1 MRSFVA
7 AVSALALSLPLL
19 AAGPPVEPG
28 KTMGNPSAPVTM
40 EIFSDFQCPLCKQF
54 HDQMLPQIERDY
66 VNSGRLFLVQREF
79 PLNIHQNSQETAA
92 YSVAAARMGKY
103 QAVASAMFKNQG
115 VLSDKTKLWQTVS
128 SVLTPAEQ
136 KKMQFL
142 VKDPAV
148 VKQMQAELNYGMSLG
163 VDGTPTVFLS
173 RGSRRIPLTGYA
185 LNRYELVKAGIDA
198 LLK

>member
-1 MRSFVA
+1 MRSFIA
-7 AVSALALSLPLL
+7 AVSAQSLSLPLF

-28 KTMGNPSAPVTM
+28 KTIGSPSAPVMM
-40 EIFSDFQCPLCKQF
+40 EIFSDFQCPLCRQF
-54 HDQMLPQIERDY
+54 HDQMLPQIEKDY
-66 VNSGRLFLVQREF
+66 AATGKVFIVYREF

-103 QAVASAMFKNQG
+103 QAVSSAMFKNQG
-115 VLSDKTKLWQTVS
+115 VLSDKAKLWQTVA

-136 KKMQFL
+136 KKIQTL
-142 VKDPAV
+142 AKDPAV
-148 VKQMQAELNYGMSLG
+148 IKQMQAELNYGMSSG
-163 VDGTPTVFLS
+163 IDGTPTVFLS